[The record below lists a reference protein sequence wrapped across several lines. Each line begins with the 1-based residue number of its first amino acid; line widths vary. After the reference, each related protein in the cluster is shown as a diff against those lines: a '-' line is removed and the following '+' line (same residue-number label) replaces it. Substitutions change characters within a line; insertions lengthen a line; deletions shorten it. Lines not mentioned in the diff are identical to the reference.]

1 MLAQQFHTAVAAA
14 RTGPELDELARGLW
28 RAHAEGRLADA
39 DAQALSEII
48 KARRAA
54 LAAKAADGLALNP
67 RPPAGFPG
75 RQTPRKNVWRRPP
88 TRPRSQRQGADHAL
102 GALPQP

>member
-14 RTGPELDELARGLW
+14 RTGPELDELTRGLW

-39 DAQALSEII
+39 DAQALSEAI

-54 LAAKAADGLALNP
+54 LAAKAAATASP
-67 RPPAGFPG
+67 
-75 RQTPRKNVWRRPP
+75 
-88 TRPRSQRQGADHAL
+88 
-102 GALPQP
+102 